1 MQRTTTPPEYIL
13 YPALLINSYV
23 KISQQEGWAAAK
35 VASLAA
41 FGEKYFVIRPD
52 RLVVVQEQRVSIRK
66 MLKL

>member
-23 KISQQEGWAAAK
+23 KISQQEGWAAK